1 MELYLKITAG
11 LLLLLVQ
18 AFHLASLQDSTDT
31 PGRTIDKSWLRELA
45 KKPAGSQNAAAT
57 TAEKENDHGDEAST
71 MGSSFD
77 PNNVTSGFMALNT
90 EVNVNVTSQDK
101 GANETSDDPSTMLP
115 NKPEMPDTTF
125 SPTTTYPIDP
135 SQINM
140 TKAKE
145 DFQNLTTTPQNLTTH
160 LRAENST
167 SFPDYFNHTDLPTTT
182 VAPESNTT
190 QESTTKSDKD
200 MGLTNETES
209 TNTTTNTNITTT
221 STTMTP
227 EMSRTPAMSSS
238 TTTMTTTMT
247 PEISETPTMSSS
259 TVFLSETTESPA
271 TLNAPKKVNETDKSG
286 TSGSSSERGLAADY
300 NNSKRQGAWGAILGT
315 AVAVTA
321 VGLVAYIILKKKQQ
335 KGFSHRK
342 LVEEYPADPVLRL
355 DNSGPL
361 DLTFG
366 GLAYYNPALQGDDIQ
381 MTNFPERRQ
390 N

>member
-57 TAEKENDHGDEAST
+57 TAEKENDYGDEAST

-125 SPTTTYPIDP
+125 SPTTTHPIDP

-160 LRAENST
+160 LRVENST

-182 VAPESNTT
+182 VAAESNTT
-190 QESTTKSDKD
+190 QESITKSDKD

-209 TNTTTNTNITTT
+209 TNTTTMTNITTT
-221 STTMTP
+221 S
-227 EMSRTPAMSSS
+227 
-238 TTTMTTTMT
+238 TTMT